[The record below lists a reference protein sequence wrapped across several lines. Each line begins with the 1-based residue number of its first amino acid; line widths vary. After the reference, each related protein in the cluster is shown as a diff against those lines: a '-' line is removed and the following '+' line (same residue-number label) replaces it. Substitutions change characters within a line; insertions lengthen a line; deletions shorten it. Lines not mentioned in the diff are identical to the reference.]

1 MNHHAK
7 RVNIQQSFR
16 AGAPERKEPVD
27 FTFKKMLVAFPPV
40 AHTIWVTVTPAKQ
53 EDVRHCFCACTGRGP
68 HSLEAGA
75 PLHLR
80 AHREAQ
86 LDGMNEAAPG
96 LVARLRWGIDSRVW
110 DWDCARHDKRPAHA
124 GATARSAHA
133 ACARAPSARAENMLE
148 GQRPA
153 PPAILPFCSM
163 STCVPRSGQSP
174 VVSSPGRSG
183 TRRGRELTWSLKLRL
198 ENALLC
204 NMLQRPGHTYTLYLL

>member
-53 EDVRHCFCACTGRGP
+53 EDVRHCFCACTGTGP

-124 GATARSAHA
+124 GATARSAHTACVRAPHARAKSVLLFRDRDRHRPRSCPFA
-133 ACARAPSARAENMLE
+133 ACPPACPAAVSRLWSPRRGARAHAGGA
-148 GQRPA
+148 
-153 PPAILPFCSM
+153 
-163 STCVPRSGQSP
+163 
-174 VVSSPGRSG
+174 
-183 TRRGRELTWSLKLRL
+183 SLHG
-198 ENALLC
+198 A
-204 NMLQRPGHTYTLYLL
+204 